1 MVVLGRKRE
10 IEALDRDLRKEESQF
25 VAVYGRRRVGKTYLI
40 REHFHD
46 QFFFYHTG
54 LRGGSLRS
62 QLIAFRASLI
72 KYGQEKCPVLKN
84 WLEAFEQLDRLV
96 RAGAPGRKIIFIDE
110 LPWMDTPKSGL
121 VTGLEYFW
129 NAKVSARTEH
139 DVFLIVC
146 GSASSWIVKNLLK
159 NTEGLYGRLTDRL
172 QLRPFSLSEC
182 EEYASRL
189 GLELTRMEIA
199 EAYMVFGGIPY
210 YWSLLRNDLSLAQ
223 NIDEL
228 LFAEGGKL
236 RDEYNYLYASIFKN
250 AEPHLKVVEALCG
263 KKSGLTREEI
273 IVATGLKNGGNFKT
287 LLDELEQCD
296 FIRSYT
302 PVGKKNR
309 GSVYQLIDSY
319 TLFYHA
325 FIRNRPKDDTG
336 FWLSVLDSSRL
347 ANWRGLAFERLC
359 LQHVREIVRA
369 LGISGL
375 QVTAHSWR
383 GADAQIDLLLDRSD
397 RAVDICEI
405 KCTDSPYEIDKSEYE
420 RLLNRKR
427 ALQATLPA
435 CRRARLVMITSAGLR
450 HNKYWNAVQ
459 AELTLDDLFDVP
471 RTARSRPRS

>member
-1 MVVLGRKRE
+1 MVVLGRKKE

-25 VAVYGRRRVGKTYLI
+25 IAVYGRRRVGKTYLI

-54 LRGGSLRS
+54 LRGGNFRS

-72 KYGQEKCPVLKN
+72 KYGLEKCPVLKN
-84 WLEAFEQLDRLV
+84 WLEAFEQLDVLV
-96 RAGAPGRKIIFIDE
+96 RRGAPGRKIIFIDE

-129 NAKVSARTEH
+129 NAKASARAEH

-172 QLRPFSLSEC
+172 QLRPFTLSEC
-182 EEYASRL
+182 EEYAKRL
-189 GLELTRMEIA
+189 GLELTRAEIA
-199 EAYMVFGGIPY
+199 EAYMIFGGIPY

-236 RDEYNYLYASIFKN
+236 RDEFNYLYASIFKN
-250 AEPHLKVVEALCG
+250 ADPHLKVVEALYG

-273 IVATGLKNGGNFKT
+273 VDATGLKNGGNFKT
-287 LLDELEQCD
+287 VLDELEQCD

-302 PVGKKNR
+302 PIGKKNR
-309 GSVYQLIDSY
+309 GSVYQLIDNY
-319 TLFYHA
+319 TLFYYT
-325 FIRNRPKDDTG
+325 FIRDRPRDDGG
-336 FWLSVLDSSRL
+336 FWLASLGSPRL

-359 LQHVREIVRA
+359 LQHVREIVQA

-375 QVTAHSWR
+375 QVSAHSWR

-397 RAVDICEI
+397 RMVDICEI
-405 KCTDSPYEIDKSEYE
+405 KCTEAPYEIDKAEHE
-420 RLLNRKR
+420 RLLNRKQ
-427 ALQATLPA
+427 ALQKTLPV
-435 CRRARLVMITSAGLR
+435 RRHVRLVMITSSGLK
-450 HNKYWNAVQ
+450 HNKYWNAIQ
-459 AELTLDDLFDVP
+459 SELTLDDLFKL
-471 RTARSRPRS
+471 S